1 MIEIIMCRNTSA
13 TVGKKAFKKVEQ
25 THNAM
30 LNTVTVS
37 HSFKWSS
44 C

>member
-1 MIEIIMCRNTSA
+1 MSA
-13 TVGKKAFKKVEQ
+13 TVGEKKPLKKVEQ

-37 HSFKWSS
+37 HSFKWLS